1 MNYLIIF
8 FTFLFLN
15 TPSESND
22 LTLTISNIKDIEG
35 TLEIGIYNDGE
46 FFMEK
51 GKTFR
56 TASVEVTKSSETIVI
71 RDLPHGTYAISMY
84 HDINS
89 NDKCDRNFFG
99 IPEEPYAFSN
109 NFKPRF
115 SKPTFEDCEFNISS
129 DHSMEINLIH

>member
-1 MNYLIIF
+1 MNYLMIF
-8 FTFLFLN
+8 LTFLFIN
-15 TPSESND
+15 HPTESHD
-22 LTLTISNIKDIEG
+22 LTLTITNIKDIEG
-35 TLEIGIYNDGE
+35 TLEIGIYNNGE
-46 FFMEK
+46 YFMEK

-56 TASVEVTKSSETIVI
+56 SASVEVKSDSEMVVI
-71 RDLPHGTYAISMY
+71 KDLPKGTYAISMY

-115 SKPTFEDCEFNISS
+115 SAPTFKDCEFSISS
-129 DHSMEINLIH
+129 DHSMEISLIR